1 MRARAAFRGWM
12 TVAVVAVA
20 TGVGAAN
27 ASEANLETLA
37 PQFLGPDGEALPFHD
52 EAEALD
58 FLRTARVIH
67 SERAKGGTSG
77 ARKVLLEADGVR
89 AHAVFRDKAVAK
101 FFAQIEGEGFH
112 KHFRDHYANEVAAY
126 RLARLLGL
134 DAVPPTVARRI
145 DRQEGS
151 LQLWI
156 EGAEPEKSYL
166 ERDLGRLEWLKHRMQ
181 VDQMNVFDAL
191 IRNVDRNLGNYL
203 TVPSGAVWWVDHTRT
218 FSSIPEIPE
227 MCRVERVDK
236 DFWLRLTSLPDETIV
251 EALSPILDE
260 PEIEGVLE
268 RRRMI
273 VSLLGA
279 RLEEK
284 GPSAVLFSLAY
295 ARPSR

>member
-1 MRARAAFRGWM
+1 MRAGAAFPGWM
-12 TVAVVAVA
+12 TVAVVAMA
-20 TGVGAAN
+20 LNAAAAH
-27 ASEANLETLA
+27 ASEADLETVA
-37 PQFLGPDGEALPFHD
+37 PRFMGPGGEALPFHD
-52 EAEALD
+52 EAQALD
-58 FLRTARVIH
+58 FLGSARVVH

-77 ARKVLLEADGVR
+77 ARKVLLEASGVR
-89 AHAVFRDKAVAK
+89 AHAVFRDQAVAK

-112 KHFRDHYANEVAAY
+112 KHFRDHHVNEVAAY

-145 DRQEGS
+145 DGLEGS

-156 EGAEPEKSYL
+156 EGAETEKSYL
-166 ERDLGRLEWLKHRMQ
+166 QRDLGHLEWLKHRMQ

-236 DFWLRLTSLPDETIV
+236 DFWLRLTSLPDEHIV
-251 EALSPILDE
+251 ETLSPILEE